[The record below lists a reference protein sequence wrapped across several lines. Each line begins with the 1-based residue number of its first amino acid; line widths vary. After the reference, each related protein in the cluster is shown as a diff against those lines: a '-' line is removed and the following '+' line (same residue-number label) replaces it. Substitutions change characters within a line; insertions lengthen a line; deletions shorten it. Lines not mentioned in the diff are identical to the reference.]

1 MPVVNVELRGEFDNS
16 YEITVDYGIMD
27 DVVADLRD
35 RKFGRTPV
43 VICDENTR
51 ELFGLDLVE
60 MLALE
65 GIDPLL
71 LTVPAGENSKSLEMF
86 GSLLEA
92 MLEAGITRQDVVVAL
107 GGGVVG
113 DLSGYVAGS
122 YMRGINFVQVP
133 TTLLS
138 QVDSSV
144 GGKVAVNIKGGK
156 NYCGMFYQPKR
167 VYSDIS
173 ALDTLPEREIL
184 SGLGEVVKHGFICD
198 HGFVEFLNE
207 NADRV
212 RALDREVMS
221 RVVARC
227 CEIKAD
233 VVSRDEKEGGVRRI
247 LNYGHTVGHAIETF
261 AGYELSHGECVAYG
275 MRIVSRACNRAGMLS
290 DEDLALHEAVMDRL
304 GLATG
309 LLDINPSEI
318 MELMKRDKKVKQG
331 AVVIVGLDRLGNAV
345 VCEDFPLQ
353 HIEAELAG
361 IVK

>member
-1 MPVVNVELRGEFDNS
+1 MPRVDVELRGEFDNS

-27 DVVADLRD
+27 EVVSDLCD
-35 RKFGRTPV
+35 RKFGHTPV

-51 ELFGLDLVE
+51 ELFGLKLVE
-60 MLALE
+60 KLALKD
-65 GIDPLL
+65 IDPLL
-71 LTVPAGENSKSLEMF
+71 LTVPAGENSKSLEVF

-133 TTLLS
+133 TTILS

-144 GGKVAVNIKGGK
+144 GGKVAVNISGGK

-173 ALDTLPEREIL
+173 ALDTLAEREIL
-184 SGLGEVVKHGFICD
+184 SGLGEVVKHGFIYD
-198 HGFVEFLNE
+198 RDFVEFLYE
-207 NADRV
+207 NAEKIL
-212 RALDREVMS
+212 ALDKDVMS

-261 AGYELSHGECVAYG
+261 AGYKISHGECVAYG
-275 MRIVSRACNRAGMLS
+275 MRIVARACNKAGMLS
-290 DEDLALHEAVMDRL
+290 DGDLKLHESVMDKL
-304 GLATG
+304 NLATG
-309 LLDINPSEI
+309 TLDIKPSRI

-331 AVVIVGLDRLGNAV
+331 AIVIVALDKLGSAV
-345 VCEDFPLQ
+345 VNEDFPLEF
-353 HIEAELAG
+353 IEEELDNF
-361 IVK
+361 V

>member
-1 MPVVNVELRGEFDNS
+1 MPAVSVELRGEFDNS
-16 YEITVDYGIMD
+16 YEITVDYDIFD
-27 DVVADLRD
+27 ELITDLRD
-35 RKFGRTPV
+35 RRFGQIPV

-51 ELFGLDLVE
+51 ELFGLKLAE
-60 MLALE
+60 KLALE
-65 GIDPLL
+65 NIDPLL
-71 LTVPAGENSKSLEMF
+71 LTVPAGENSKSLEKF

-144 GGKVAVNIKGGK
+144 GGKVAVNIRGGK

-198 HGFVEFLNE
+198 REFVEFLND
-207 NADRV
+207 NAEKV
-212 RALDREVMS
+212 LELDREVMA
-221 RVVARC
+221 RVVSRC

-233 VVSRDEKEGGVRRI
+233 VVARDEKEGGVRRI

-261 AGYELSHGECVAYG
+261 AAYKLSHGECVAYG
-275 MRIVSRACNRAGMLS
+275 MRVVSRACNRAGMLS
-290 DEDLALHEAVMDRL
+290 DEDLALHEAVMDSL
-304 GLATG
+304 GLAKGT
-309 LLDINPSEI
+309 LDVTPSEV
-318 MELMKRDKKVKQG
+318 MELMKRDKKVKKG
-331 AVVIVGLDRLGNAV
+331 SVVIVGLDALGSAV
-345 VCEDFPLQ
+345 VCDDFPLE
-353 HIEAELAG
+353 HIESELKLISA
-361 IVK
+361 

>member
-1 MPVVNVELRGEFDNS
+1 MPSVDVELRGEFDNS
-16 YEITVDYGIMD
+16 YEITVNYDIMNE
-27 DVVADLRD
+27 VVSDLCA
-35 RKFGRTPV
+35 RKFGHTPV

-51 ELFGLDLVE
+51 ELFGLNLADK
-60 MLALE
+60 LALKD
-65 GIDPLL
+65 IDPLL
-71 LTVPAGENSKSLEMF
+71 LTVPAGEHSKSIDVF

-144 GGKVAVNIKGGK
+144 GGKVAVNISGGK

-184 SGLGEVVKHGFICD
+184 SGLGEVVKHGFIYD
-198 HGFVEFLNE
+198 REFVEFLHD
-207 NADRV
+207 NAEKILS
-212 RALDREVMS
+212 LDKTVMPK
-221 RVVARC
+221 VVARC

-261 AGYELSHGECVAYG
+261 AGYKISHGECVAYG
-275 MRIVSRACNRAGMLS
+275 MRIVARACNKAGMLS
-290 DEDLALHEAVMDRL
+290 DEELKLHESVMDKL
-304 GLATG
+304 NLATG
-309 LLDINPSEI
+309 CLDIETSQI

-331 AVVIVGLDRLGNAV
+331 AVVIVALDKLGNAV
-345 VCEDFPLQ
+345 VNEDFPLEF
-353 HIEAELAG
+353 IEAELLDFE
-361 IVK
+361 

>member
-1 MPVVNVELRGEFDNS
+1 MSVVDVILRGDFDNS

-27 DVVADLRD
+27 EVVSDLCD
-35 RKFGRTPV
+35 EKFGCTPV

-51 ELFGLDLVE
+51 ELFGHELVE
-60 MLALE
+60 KLAVK
-65 GIDPLL
+65 GVDPLL
-71 LTVPAGENSKSLEMF
+71 LTVPAGENSKSLDVF

-138 QVDSSV
+138 QVDSAV
-144 GGKVAVNIKGGK
+144 GGKVAVNISGGK
-156 NYCGMFYQPKR
+156 NYCGMFYQPRR

-184 SGLGEVVKHGFICD
+184 SGLGEVVKHGFIYD
-198 HGFVEFLNE
+198 RDFVEFLRD
-207 NADRV
+207 NAEKV
-212 RALDREVMS
+212 LKLDKEVMS
-221 RVVARC
+221 RVVSRC

-233 VVSRDEKEGGVRRI
+233 VVSRDEKEGGMRRI

-261 AGYELSHGECVAYG
+261 AGYKKSHGECVAYG
-275 MRIVSRACNRAGMLS
+275 MRIVARACSKAGILS
-290 DEDLALHEAVMDRL
+290 GDDLELHDEVMDRL

-309 LLDINPSEI
+309 DIDIDPSLI

-331 AVVIVGLDRLGNAV
+331 AVVIVALDKLGHAV
-345 VCEDFPLQ
+345 VREDFPLEL
-353 HIEAELAG
+353 IEAEL
-361 IVK
+361 KDLS

>member
-1 MPVVNVELRGEFDNS
+1 MTGVSVKLLGEFDNS
-16 YEITVDYGIMD
+16 YEIIVGYGIMD
-27 DVVADLRD
+27 EVVADLCE
-35 RKFGRTPV
+35 RKYGHTPV

-51 ELFGLDLVE
+51 ELFGLKLVE
-60 MLALE
+60 KLAIQD
-65 GIDPLL
+65 IDPLL
-71 LTVPAGENSKSLEMF
+71 LTVPAGENSKSLDVF

-173 ALDTLPEREIL
+173 ALDSLPEREIL

-198 HGFVEFLNE
+198 REFVEFLSD
-207 NADRV
+207 NAGKV

-233 VVSRDEKEGGVRRI
+233 VVIRDEKEGGVRRI

-261 AGYELSHGECVAYG
+261 AGYKLSHGECVAYG
-275 MRIVSRACNRAGMLS
+275 MRIVARACNMAGMFS
-290 DEDLALHEAVMDRL
+290 DDDLRLHEEVMDKL

-309 LLDINPSEI
+309 SLDIKPSEI
-318 MELMKRDKKVKQG
+318 MELMKRDKKVRKG
-331 AVVIVGLDRLGNAV
+331 AIVIVGLDRLGNAV
-345 VCEDFPLQ
+345 VCDDFPLEF
-353 HIEAELAG
+353 IEAELEKIAE
-361 IVK
+361 

>member
-1 MPVVNVELRGEFDNS
+1 MPKVDVELKGEFDNS
-16 YEITVDYGIMD
+16 YGITVGYGIMD
-27 DVVADLRD
+27 EVVADLCD
-35 RKFGRTPV
+35 RKYGGTPV
-43 VICDENTR
+43 VVCDENTR
-51 ELFGLDLVE
+51 ELFGLRLVE
-60 MLALE
+60 QLALE
-65 GIDPLL
+65 GVDPLL
-71 LTVPAGENSKSLEMF
+71 LTVPAGENSKSLDMF

-173 ALDTLPEREIL
+173 ALNTLEEREIL

-198 HGFVEFLNE
+198 RSLVEFLDE
-207 NADRV
+207 NAGKV
-212 RALDREVMS
+212 RSLDREVMS
-221 RVVARC
+221 EVVSRC

-261 AGYELSHGECVAYG
+261 AGYSLSHGECVAYG
-275 MRIVSRACNRAGMLS
+275 MRIVARSCCREGMLCE
-290 DEDLALHEAVMDRL
+290 EDLALHEAVMDKL

-309 LLDINPSEI
+309 TLDIDPSRI

-331 AVVIVGLDRLGNAV
+331 AVVIVGLNRLGNAV
-345 VCEDFPLQ
+345 VREDFPLEL
-353 HIEAELAG
+353 IKAELEKT
-361 IVK
+361 VK

>member
-1 MPVVNVELRGEFDNS
+1 MDKVNVELRGEFDNS
-16 YEITVDYGIMD
+16 YEISVDYSVMD
-27 DVVADLRD
+27 ELVADLKA
-35 RKFGRTPV
+35 RKYGHTPV

-51 ELFGLDLVE
+51 ELFGHTLVE
-60 MLALE
+60 KLALE
-65 GIDPLL
+65 DVDPLM
-71 LTVPAGENSKSLEMF
+71 LTVPAGENSKSLDVF

-144 GGKVAVNIKGGK
+144 GGKVAVNIKHWK

-167 VYSDIS
+167 VYTNIS
-173 ALDTLPEREIL
+173 ALESLPEREIL
-184 SGLGEVVKHGFICD
+184 SGLGEVVKTAFI
-198 HGFVEFLNE
+198 
-207 NADRV
+207 ADRDLVDYLSANAEKV
-212 RALDREVMS
+212 RSLDSEVMAK
-221 RVVARC
+221 VVARC

-233 VVSRDEKEGGVRRI
+233 VVIRDEKEGGVRRI

-261 AGYELSHGECVAYG
+261 AGYEISHGECVAWG
-275 MRIVSRACNRAGMLS
+275 MRIVARACHKGGMLS
-290 DEDLALHEAVMDRL
+290 AEDLKLHEELMDKL

-309 LLDINPSEI
+309 KLDIEPAKI
-318 MELMKRDKKVKQG
+318 MQLMQKDKKVKQG

-345 VCEDFPLQ
+345 VCEDFSLEL
-353 HIEAELAG
+353 IEAELEKMA
-361 IVK
+361 